1 LGKVRSLPPELVSK
15 IAAGEVIE
23 RPASVVK
30 ELVENSLD
38 AGAGRV
44 RVELI
49 AGGKRSVRVIDD
61 GEGMAPED
69 AELAIQR
76 HATSKIS
83 SEEDLQR
90 IVTLGFR
97 GEALAAMA
105 SVSRLS
111 LVSRAEGCPA
121 VRLYVEGGEL
131 KERAEVGA
139 PRGTQVEVK
148 DLFFN
153 LPARRKFLKGTGTE
167 LGHCLEAVV
176 RMALAYPQV
185 AFSALHEGR
194 RLMELPPVKEE
205 RDRVAAVLGRELHPH
220 LTEVEGSEGAY
231 SIRGWVTLPPYAR
244 GNTRGIYLY
253 VNGRYVRDRLL
264 QRVLG
269 EVYGGLLP
277 RGTYPV
283 AVLKLQLPP
292 EEVDVNIHP
301 TKMEV
306 KFRDPQ
312 RVYEL
317 LRGALERALAP
328 TTWSPKATAPPPPPP
343 ELREAPTP
351 YAPTLPMAPP
361 EERPRLR
368 PLGQIGGTYILVE
381 GEEGLLIVDQHAA
394 HERVLYERLRGE
406 EVPCQR
412 LLLPQVVE
420 LSEGEVEALLGQRE
434 VLGRC
439 GFELEAFGP
448 RTLAVKAI
456 PTLIRAHEVKQVLQA
471 LAGELEEASED
482 GLERARKL
490 LACRGAI
497 KANTPLGEEDMRRLL
512 EELEATPHPRTCP
525 HGRPTAIEITL
536 EELARRFKRE

>member
-1 LGKVRSLPPELVSK
+1 MGKVRPLPPELVSK

-30 ELVENSLD
+30 ELMENSLD
-38 AGAGRV
+38 AGAGRI

-69 AELAIQR
+69 AELAIRR

-121 VRLYVEGGEL
+121 VRIYVEGGEL
-131 KERAEVGA
+131 KECAEVGA
-139 PRGTQVEVK
+139 PRGTQVEVR

-153 LPARRKFLKGTGTE
+153 LPARRKFLKGSSIE

-220 LTEVEGSEGAY
+220 LTEVEGSEGGY
-231 SIRGWVTLPPYAR
+231 SIRGWITLPPYAR

-253 VNGRYVRDRLL
+253 VNDRYVRDKLL

-283 AVLKLQLPP
+283 AVLKLYLPP

-306 KFRDPQ
+306 KFKDPQ

-328 TTWSPKATAPPPPPP
+328 KTWSVSKAPAPSPP
-343 ELREAPTP
+343 ELREASIP
-351 YAPTLPMAPP
+351 YASTMPVAPRV
-361 EERPRLR
+361 EEPRFR

-381 GEEGLLIVDQHAA
+381 GEGGLLIVDQHAA
-394 HERVLYERLRGE
+394 HERVLYERLCTE
-406 EVPCQR
+406 EVHSQR

-420 LSEGEVEALLGQRE
+420 LSEGEIEALLEGRE

-439 GFELEAFGP
+439 GFEIETFGP

-471 LAGELEEASED
+471 LAGELEEATED

-512 EELEATPHPRTCP
+512 CELEATSHPRTCP
-525 HGRPTAIEITL
+525 HGRPTIIEITF
-536 EELARRFKRE
+536 EELAKRFKRE